1 MSNLEQFKR
10 HIAEQAAKKGIPEEQ
25 ALRKFKS
32 FDEYTAEASDKLGL
46 PPDADQCRAYASIK
60 LSLDKVLEDQMV
72 NKPIDPADHLRLI
85 EALQRLLP
93 QEPAREHTVEIQL
106 VERPVGIFNC
116 SACGHQNRVEPLE
129 LPPPIERVTRD
140 VTPIAAVTDAS
151 ITDEI
156 KHPDMITPPPVK
168 RVRHNEQPEEPP
180 FSMCTI
186 GMGIQ
191 TSDRWTR

>member
-1 MSNLEQFKR
+1 MSNLDQFKR

-72 NKPIDPADHLRLI
+72 GKPIEPADHLKLI

-106 VERPVGIFNC
+106 VGPYCPKCKERYERPT
-116 SACGHQNRVEPLE
+116 L
-129 LPPPIERVTRD
+129 LPPAEPVIRD
-140 VTPIAAVTDAS
+140 VTPATPDVVTAS
-151 ITDEI
+151 DEAHI
-156 KHPDMITPPPVK
+156 LQPDKIVVPVQ
-168 RVRHNEQPEEPP
+168 RVRHNEPAPM
-180 FSMCTI
+180 FSACTVI
-186 GMGIQ
+186 KSDDT
-191 TSDRWTR
+191 TSTRWTK